1 MCGLMCEAQ
10 EEHSGSE
17 RLPSS
22 AIDSCELTVTTIPVF
37 SSGKFR
43 NFQRTPAFPGHGRP
57 LTAEALKA
65 ELKTLLEMR

>member
-1 MCGLMCEAQ
+1 MCEAQ

-43 NFQRTPAFPGHGRP
+43 NFQRTPSLASGHGRS
-57 LTAEALKA
+57 LSAEALKA
-65 ELKTLLEMR
+65 ELKALLKMR